1 MTSSMFNHCRLKLD
15 QLKQTCG
22 QELVNVDIAVK
33 TRDTPASMQYDNV
46 APLEYFSRLVT
57 QFEQSM
63 LEYRQA
69 IASAE
74 THLQAVAS
82 GAPGL
87 SPGDIVSA
95 VQRMQQGLT
104 HLAAKYQVL
113 HTTINE
119 YKSQF
124 RVQSRVSAPAP
135 ASLSGPSPFL
145 APADPLTLA
154 RQSLSGSHGP
164 PVQSLGQQQAA
175 FTPFAAAPA
184 LGGSAFN
191 SSGLGNSSAFGS
203 SAFGA
208 SNNATFGS
216 SVNNSVTIGAKR
228 NKS

>member
-1 MTSSMFNHCRLKLD
+1 MIKFRLKLE

-22 QELVNVDIAVK
+22 QELVNADIAVR

-46 APLEYFSRLVT
+46 APLDYFYRLVN
-57 QFEQSM
+57 QFEESM
-63 LEYRQA
+63 LDYRQA
-69 IASAE
+69 IQSAE
-74 THLQAVAS
+74 THLRAVAS

-87 SPGDIVSA
+87 SAEDIVSA

-113 HTTINE
+113 HTAINE

-124 RVQSRVSAPAP
+124 RVQSKVSALPP

-154 RQSLSGSHGP
+154 RQSLSGCHGP
-164 PVQSLGQQQAA
+164 PVQSLAHIQSA

-184 LGGSAFN
+184 PALGGSAFS
-191 SSGLGNSSAFGS
+191 SSGLGNS
-203 SAFGA
+203 AFGA
-208 SNNATFGS
+208 IASNTTFGANS
-216 SVNNSVTIGAKR
+216 SVTVGTKR
-228 NKS
+228 NKH

>member
-69 IASAE
+69 ITSAE

-104 HLAAKYQVL
+104 HLAAKYQ
-113 HTTINE
+113 
-119 YKSQF
+119 
-124 RVQSRVSAPAP
+124 
-135 ASLSGPSPFL
+135 
-145 APADPLTLA
+145 A
-154 RQSLSGSHGP
+154 RRS
-164 PVQSLGQQQAA
+164 
-175 FTPFAAAPA
+175 
-184 LGGSAFN
+184 
-191 SSGLGNSSAFGS
+191 
-203 SAFGA
+203 
-208 SNNATFGS
+208 
-216 SVNNSVTIGAKR
+216 KR
-228 NKS
+228 NS

>member
-46 APLEYFSRLVT
+46 APLDYFARLIT

-69 IASAE
+69 IMSAE

-124 RVQSRVSAPAP
+124 RVQSKVSALPP
-135 ASLSGPSPFL
+135 ASLSGPSPFM

-154 RQSLSGSHGP
+154 RQTLSGTHGP
-164 PVQSLGQQQAA
+164 PVQSLGQQQSA
-175 FTPFAAAPA
+175 FTAAPA
-184 LGGSAFN
+184 PVGSAFN
-191 SSGLGNSSAFGS
+191 TSGLGNSSMFGS

-208 SNNATFGS
+208 SNTTFGS
-216 SVNNSVTIGAKR
+216 SANSSVTVGTKR
-228 NKS
+228 NKH